1 MDNIRNMILE
11 VSAKLKAQ
19 EAAAAAAA
27 EAKKNEPYERLW
39 NSNPAGSVPRD
50 TTAETTAAQAAGT
63 ARTNRSYTPPP
74 MLQDMD
80 SGTAWWKPPELKGL
94 ISSNIRGY

>member
-1 MDNIRNMILE
+1 MPE
-11 VSAKLKAQ
+11 PKKLVVHNPQLIAQ
-19 EAAAAAAA
+19 QAAAAAAAA

-63 ARTNRSYTPPP
+63 ASTNRSYTPPP
-74 MLQDMD
+74 TIENMD
-80 SGTAWWKPPELKGL
+80 ASTAWWKPPELKGL
-94 ISSNIRGY
+94 ISNNMRGY

>member
-1 MDNIRNMILE
+1 MDFKPVVER
-11 VSAKLKAQ
+11 LKIKMA
-19 EAAAAAAA
+19 EEEAAA

-39 NSNPAGSVPRD
+39 NSNPRGQAPRD

-74 MLQDMD
+74 TIENMD
-80 SGTAWWKPPELKGL
+80 ANTAWWKPSELKGL
-94 ISSNIRGY
+94 ISNNMRGY

>member
-1 MDNIRNMILE
+1 MDFKPVVER
-11 VSAKLKAQ
+11 LKIKMA
-19 EAAAAAAA
+19 EEEAAA

-39 NSNPAGSVPRD
+39 DKPTVVNA
-50 TTAETTAAQAAGT
+50 TATDPPPQAAGT

-74 MLQDMD
+74 MLQDLD

>member
-1 MDNIRNMILE
+1 MDFKPFIERAREMLA
-11 VSAKLKAQ
+11 SQ
-19 EAAAAAAA
+19 QAADAAAA
-27 EAKKNEPYERLW
+27 EAKKAEPYERLW
-39 NSNPAGSVPRD
+39 GQN
-50 TTAETTAAQAAGT
+50 
-63 ARTNRSYTPPP
+63 TPPP

>member
-1 MDNIRNMILE
+1 MAFKVVGEQLR
-11 VSAKLKAQ
+11 AK
-19 EAAAAAAA
+19 AAADAAAAA

-39 NSNPAGSVPRD
+39 DKPTVVNANA
-50 TTAETTAAQAAGT
+50 TATEPPPQAAGT
-63 ARTNRSYTPPP
+63 AKTNRSYTPPP